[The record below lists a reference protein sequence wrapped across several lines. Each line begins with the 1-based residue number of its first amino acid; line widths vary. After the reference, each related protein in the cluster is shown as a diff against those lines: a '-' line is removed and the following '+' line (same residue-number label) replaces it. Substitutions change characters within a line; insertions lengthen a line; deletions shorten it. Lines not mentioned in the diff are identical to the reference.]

1 MTSPAN
7 GASFISPGT
16 VVLKATATSS
26 GSTIAS
32 VTYMDGP
39 SKIAAVSAGPA
50 YTYNWKTATAG
61 SHTLTAIAKDKTGAT
76 TTSAAV
82 VITVT
87 ADVAPVVTLTSPV
100 DGFSTLGPVT
110 INLAA
115 TACAT
120 NLIIGTL

>member
-1 MTSPAN
+1 VYYYSLDCAVSGVGLHWVRRLGFGVFMGLLFSGAAALGANQPPVVSMTSPAN

-50 YTYNWKTATAG
+50 YTYNWKTV
-61 SHTLTAIAKDKTGAT
+61 LTTR
-76 TTSAAV
+76 S
-82 VITVT
+82 
-87 ADVAPVVTLTSPV
+87 
-100 DGFSTLGPVT
+100 
-110 INLAA
+110 
-115 TACAT
+115 
-120 NLIIGTL
+120 